1 MWSNSAAALRSLF
14 VLGPRSILRGKGSRD
29 DGGRG
34 GGRGWRRK
42 ICWKS
47 YTLSEGFENP
57 ISSGLPSLLLR
68 SFYSG
73 FHWFPP
79 FLLLFD
85 HSSFDPAL
93 WSIPWKT
100 VFQRITNS
108 LADVC
113 KTVGEIVQPCERK
126 ILSDAGRI
134 SAHPRN
140 NYGTV
145 CRSCFIRISL

>member
-14 VLGPRSILRGKGSRD
+14 VLGPRSCEVRAVVTTE
-29 DGGRG
+29 GGG

-93 WSIPWKT
+93 WSPGRRSFNGLLIPWPTFAKLLARLSSHARGRYFPT
-100 VFQRITNS
+100 REEFPRTHETITGPSVALVSSVFPSN
-108 LADVC
+108 
-113 KTVGEIVQPCERK
+113 
-126 ILSDAGRI
+126 
-134 SAHPRN
+134 
-140 NYGTV
+140 
-145 CRSCFIRISL
+145 